1 MAQGTWAHVGEKG
14 SGTGLTGRGCE
25 VGIPRE
31 PPAECVHL
39 SKAQRFSSQKTR
51 LNKTNRL
58 KALVF
63 GYCDFSDYNGI
74 LESRRKREEKKKE
87 REGFEKSGCLFL
99 LLLNYGSF
107 PLKFC

>member
-74 LESRRKREEKKKE
+74 LESRRKREEKKKRE
-87 REGFEKSGCLFL
+87 RDLRRVAACFYFS
-99 LLLNYGSF
+99 
-107 PLKFC
+107 